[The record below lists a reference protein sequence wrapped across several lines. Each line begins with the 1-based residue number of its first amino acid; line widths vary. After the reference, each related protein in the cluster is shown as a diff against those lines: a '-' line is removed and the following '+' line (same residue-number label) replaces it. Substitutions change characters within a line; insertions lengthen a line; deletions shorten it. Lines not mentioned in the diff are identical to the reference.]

1 MSDPGRVALA
11 YRPPLDWD
19 ALISFLAAR
28 ATPGVELV
36 EPRRY
41 RRTVAIGGRVGTIE
55 VRPAGRRHALTLDAR
70 MNGGGAGVDLVD
82 RVRRMFD
89 LDADPAALAA
99 HLGADPTLGP
109 RLRACPGIRRP
120 GAWDPFELAVRA
132 VLGQQV
138 SVRAATTIA
147 GRIAE
152 AFGSPVEDE
161 GGLSRLFPSAEQLA
175 DAPVERQGVM
185 PARAGTIRAL
195 ARAVIDGRVSLGRR
209 EGADAA
215 RALMALPGIGPW
227 TASYVAMR
235 AFGEPDALPSGD
247 LVLRQATGGR
257 TARELEAMSQAWR
270 PFRSYAVMLL
280 WQSPHVPPAIQGAPR
295 RQPRR
300 RSLRGN
306 TNV

>member
-1 MSDPGRVALA
+1 MSDPRRVALA
-11 YRPPLDWD
+11 YRPPLDWN

-28 ATPGVELV
+28 ATPGVEIV
-36 EPRRY
+36 EPHRY
-41 RRTVAIGGRVGTIE
+41 RRTIAVGRRVGTIE
-55 VRPAGRRHALTLDAR
+55 VRAAGRRHALTLDVR
-70 MNGGGAGVDLVD
+70 MNGGGPGAALVE

-89 LDADPAALAA
+89 LDADPAAIAA
-99 HLGADPTLGP
+99 HLGADPAIGP
-109 RLRACPGIRRP
+109 RLRAHPGIRTP

-152 AFGSPVEDE
+152 AFGTPVEDA
-161 GGLSRLFPSAEQLA
+161 GGLSRLFPSAAQLA

-185 PARAGTIRAL
+185 PARAVTIRAL
-195 ARAVIDGRVSLGRR
+195 ARAVIDGCVSLDRR
-209 EGADAA
+209 RGADVS

-235 AFGEPDALPSGD
+235 AFGERDALPSGD
-247 LVLRQATGGR
+247 LVLRQAAGGC

-270 PFRSYAVMLL
+270 PWRSYAVMLL
-280 WQSPHVPPAIQGAPR
+280 WHSGRTA
-295 RQPRR
+295 
-300 RSLRGN
+300 
-306 TNV
+306 NV